1 MSFASAL
8 GLSSDTAQ
16 QTAQQAKSARG
27 GAAANV
33 EAAVRNASARTGVDF
48 SYLMEK
54 AAVESGYRTDVKSSS
69 SSATG
74 LYQFIDSTWLQ
85 TMKEHGAD
93 HGLGRYANAI
103 QTRGDGRPYVADA
116 DMKKEI
122 LDLRKDP
129 SVSALMAAEYTRD
142 NKEYLEDTVKGT
154 IGSTELY
161 MAHFLGAG
169 GASKFLNAMQ
179 DNPSRTARDVFPEA
193 AAANKNVFFDKATGK
208 AKSLKE
214 IYDKFATKF
223 SENPLASFAP
233 GQVAADAVRKQ
244 DMPDGFTTQVP
255 MPPAKSLNGTP
266 LSIYQVLALNA
277 LETPDEVDSINGRE
291 TRPRDKE
298 NRKMREEP
306 VRTDQAGD
314 SGVGFGLGLGLGRIV
329 GSESATTAANTVTSA
344 AAAAPTTAAPD
355 AVAGTTETKAAA

>member
-1 MSFASAL
+1 MTYASAL
-8 GLSSDTAQ
+8 GLSSDTA
-16 QTAQQAKSARG
+16 AQQARAAARG
-27 GAAANV
+27 PANV
-33 EAAVRNASARTGVDF
+33 ESAVRNASQRTGVDF

-93 HGLGRYANAI
+93 HGLGKYANAI

-116 DMKKEI
+116 DMKREI

-129 SVSALMAAEYTRD
+129 TVSALMAAEYTKE
-142 NKEYLEDTVKGT
+142 NKEYLEETVDGK

-179 DNPSRTARDVFPEA
+179 DNPGRTARDVFPDA
-193 AAANKNVFFDKATGK
+193 AAANKNVFYDKATGK

-214 IYDKFATKF
+214 IYDKFAGKF
-223 SENPLASFAP
+223 SENPLSNFAP
-233 GQVAADAVRKQ
+233 AQVVNDTVRKQ

-255 MPPAKSLNGTP
+255 MPPTKSLNGTP

-277 LETPDEVDSINGRE
+277 LETPDEVDSISGRE

-298 NRKMREEP
+298 NRKMREQP
-306 VRTDQAGD
+306 VRTDQATET
-314 SGVGFGLGLGLGRIV
+314 GVGFGLGLGRIV
-329 GSESATTAANTVTSA
+329 GTESATAVANTVTPAATATTTAATA
-344 AAAAPTTAAPD
+344 AAAIPAA
-355 AVAGTTETKAAA
+355 TTEKAA

>member
-1 MSFASAL
+1 MTYASAL
-8 GLSSDTAQ
+8 GLSSDTASQ
-16 QTAQQAKSARG
+16 AAQQAKTARG
-27 GAAANV
+27 PANV
-33 EAAVRNASARTGVDF
+33 ESAIRNAAQKTGVDF

-54 AAVESGYRTDVKSSS
+54 AAVESGYRTDIKSSS

-85 TMKEHGAD
+85 TMKDHGAD
-93 HGLGRYANAI
+93 HGLGKYANAI

-129 SVSALMAAEYTRD
+129 SVSALMAAEYTKD
-142 NKEYLEDTVKGT
+142 NKEYLEETVDGN

-179 DNPSRTARDVFPEA
+179 DNPSRTARDVFPDA
-193 AAANKNVFFDKATGK
+193 AAANKNVFYDKATGK

-214 IYDKFATKF
+214 IYDKFASKF
-223 SENPLASFAP
+223 SENPLSNFAP
-233 GQVAADAVRKQ
+233 AQVVTDTVRKQ
-244 DMPDGFTTQVP
+244 EMPDGFTTQVP

-277 LETPDEVDSINGRE
+277 LETPDEVDSISGRPA
-291 TRPRDKE
+291 RARDKDH
-298 NRKMREEP
+298 RKMRDDP
-306 VRTDQAGD
+306 VRTDQSTDGA
-314 SGVGFGLGLGLGRIV
+314 VGFGLGLGLGRIV
-329 GSESATTAANTVTSA
+329 GSESATTPANTIASASAAKA
-344 AAAAPTTAAPD
+344 AAAA
-355 AVAGTTETKAAA
+355 

>member
-1 MSFASAL
+1 MTYASAL
-8 GLSSDTAQ
+8 GLSSDTASQ
-16 QTAQQAKSARG
+16 AAQQAKAARG
-27 GAAANV
+27 PANV
-33 EAAVRNASARTGVDF
+33 EAAVRNAAQKTGVDF

-54 AAVESGYRTDVKSSS
+54 AAVESGYRTDIKSSS

-85 TMKEHGAD
+85 TMKDHGAD
-93 HGLGRYANAI
+93 HGLGKYANAI

-129 SVSALMAAEYTRD
+129 SVSALMAAEYTKE
-142 NKEYLEDTVKGT
+142 NKEYLEETVDGN

-179 DNPSRTARDVFPEA
+179 ENPSRTARDVFPDA
-193 AAANKNVFFDKATGK
+193 AAANKNVFYDKATGK

-214 IYDKFATKF
+214 IYDKFASKF
-223 SENPLASFAP
+223 SENPLAKFAP
-233 GQVAADAVRKQ
+233 AQVATETVRKQ

-298 NRKMREEP
+298 HRKMRDEP
-306 VRTDQAGD
+306 VRTDQSSDA
-314 SGVGFGLGLGLGRIV
+314 SVGFGLGLGLGRIV
-329 GSESATTAANTVTSA
+329 GSESATTAANTITPA
-344 AAAAPTTAAPD
+344 ATAA
-355 AVAGTTETKAAA
+355 

>member
-1 MSFASAL
+1 MSYASAL
-8 GLSSDTAQ
+8 GLSSDTA
-16 QTAQQAKSARG
+16 AQQARAAARG
-27 GAAANV
+27 PANV

-85 TMKEHGAD
+85 TMKDHGAE
-93 HGLGRYANAI
+93 HGLGKYANAI
-103 QTRGDGRPYVADA
+103 QTRGDGRAYVADA

-122 LDLRKDP
+122 LELRKDP
-129 SVSALMAAEYTRD
+129 TVSALMAAEYTKE
-142 NKEYLEDTVKGT
+142 NKEHLEETVGGK

-179 DNPSRTARDVFPEA
+179 DNPGRTARDVFPDA
-193 AAANKNVFFDKATGK
+193 AAANKNVFYDKATGK

-223 SENPLASFAP
+223 SENPLSNFAP
-233 GQVAADAVRKQ
+233 AQAVNDTVRKQ

-255 MPPAKSLNGTP
+255 MPPTKSLNGTP

-277 LETPDEVDSINGRE
+277 LETPDEVDSISGRE

-298 NRKMREEP
+298 NRRMRDEP
-306 VRTDQAGD
+306 VRTDQSAETGI
-314 SGVGFGLGLGLGRIV
+314 GFGMGLGLGRIV
-329 GSESATTAANTVTSA
+329 GSESATAANTVTEVA
-344 AAAAPTTAAPD
+344 AS
-355 AVAGTTETKAAA
+355 GKAA

>member
-1 MSFASAL
+1 MTYASAL
-8 GLSSDTAQ
+8 GLSSDTAAQ
-16 QTAQQAKSARG
+16 LAQQAKTARG
-27 GAAANV
+27 PANV

-54 AAVESGYRTDVKSSS
+54 AAVESGYRTDVKSST

-93 HGLGRYANAI
+93 HGLGKYANAI
-103 QTRGDGRPYVADA
+103 QTRSDGRPYVADA
-116 DMKKEI
+116 ATKQEI

-129 SVSALMAAEYTRD
+129 TVSALMAAEYTKD
-142 NKEYLEDTVKGT
+142 NKEHLEETVKGN

-179 DNPSRTARDVFPEA
+179 DNPNRAGRDVFPDA
-193 AAANKNVFFDKATGK
+193 SAANKNVFFDKTTGK

-214 IYDKFATKF
+214 IYDRFATKF
-223 SENPLASFAP
+223 SEDPMAKFAP
-233 GQVAADAVRKQ
+233 AQVVTDTVRKQ
-244 DMPDGFTTQVP
+244 AMPDGFTTQVP

-277 LETPDEVDSINGRE
+277 LETPDEVDSISGRE

-298 NRKMREEP
+298 HRRMRDEP
-306 VRTDQAGD
+306 VRTDQATE
-314 SGVGFGLGLGLGRIV
+314 SGIGFGLGLGLGRIV
-329 GSESATTAANTVTSA
+329 GSESATPVIT
-344 AAAAPTTAAPD
+344 
-355 AVAGTTETKAAA
+355 AVAGAAKAA

>member
-1 MSFASAL
+1 MTYASAL
-8 GLSSDTAQ
+8 GLSSDTA
-16 QTAQQAKSARG
+16 AQQARAARG
-27 GAAANV
+27 PASV
-33 EAAVRNASARTGVDF
+33 EAAVRNASEKTGVDF

-85 TMKEHGAD
+85 TMKDHGAE
-93 HGLGRYANAI
+93 HGLGKYANAI

-129 SVSALMAAEYTRD
+129 TVSALMAAEYTKE
-142 NKEYLEDTVKGT
+142 NKEHLEETVDGT

-179 DNPSRTARDVFPEA
+179 DNPGRTARDVFPDA
-193 AAANKNVFFDKATGK
+193 AAANKNVFYDKATGK

-223 SENPLASFAP
+223 SENPLSNFAP
-233 GQVAADAVRKQ
+233 AQVVNDTVRKQ

-255 MPPAKSLNGTP
+255 MPPTKSLNGTP

-277 LETPDEVDSINGRE
+277 LETPDEVDSISGRE

-298 NRKMREEP
+298 NRKMREQP
-306 VRTDQAGD
+306 VRSDQSTE

-329 GSESATTAANTVTSA
+329 GTESATAPANTITASA
-344 AAAAPTTAAPD
+344 VSPTAIPAAPT
-355 AVAGTTETKAAA
+355 EKAA

>member
-1 MSFASAL
+1 MTYASAL
-8 GLSSDTAQ
+8 GLSSDTA
-16 QTAQQAKSARG
+16 AQQARAARG
-27 GAAANV
+27 PANV
-33 EAAVRNASARTGVDF
+33 EAAVRNASAKTGVDF

-85 TMKEHGAD
+85 TMKDHGAD
-93 HGLGRYANAI
+93 HGMARYANAI
-103 QTRGDGRPYVADA
+103 QTRSDGRPYVADA
-116 DMKKEI
+116 ATKQEI

-129 SVSALMAAEYTRD
+129 TVSALMAAEYTKD
-142 NKEYLEDTVKGT
+142 NKEYLEETVDGS

-179 DNPSRTARDVFPEA
+179 ENPNRVARDVFPDA
-193 AAANKNVFFDKATGK
+193 AAANKNVFYDKATGK

-214 IYDKFATKF
+214 IYDRFASKF
-223 SENPLASFAP
+223 SENPMAKFAP
-233 GQVAADAVRKQ
+233 AQVANDAVRKQ
-244 DMPDGFTTQVP
+244 EMPDGFTTQVP
-255 MPPAKSLNGTP
+255 MPPAKSMNGTP

-277 LETPDEVDSINGRE
+277 LETPDEVDSIGGRE

-298 NRKMREEP
+298 HRRMRDEP
-306 VRTDQAGD
+306 VRTDQAAGT
-314 SGVGFGLGLGLGRIV
+314 GVGVGLGLGLGRIV
-329 GSESATTAANTVTSA
+329 GTESATAAANTVT
-344 AAAAPTTAAPD
+344 TASSLTSGF
-355 AVAGTTETKAAA
+355 AGKAAA